1 MSKTTRRTVVTGL
14 AFACVLAFGALTTT
28 AQAQPVQIRL
38 GYGSAAEEPLWLLMA
53 KPDMFKNVGKVY
65 TLEGTQFPAS
75 DKRAQAF
82 EAGAL
87 DISSWSANAV
97 LSAAAEGVEMKLLAS
112 ISKESQ
118 RGFSTTF
125 YSKADSGIKTVKD
138 MKGKT
143 VAVNGFGTSG
153 HLWVKA
159 ALERNGMTESDIS
172 LVPIRFPAMG
182 ESLAAGK
189 IDVGMFPQPFAAM
202 VEKQQKVN
210 KVFTAKD
217 AAPFEEE
224 LMLIATKEDYLKK
237 NEAVV
242 RAFLE
247 DLQQATKFY
256 AAKPKEARQMLI
268 DAKFVRFSPEI
279 YLTLQDYL
287 HDESLMVDAG
297 ALEKMQD
304 LQIKAG
310 FQKKR
315 ADVKALVDNSYI
327 PKK

>member
-1 MSKTTRRTVVTGL
+1 VLTGL
-14 AFACVLAFGALTTT
+14 AVIMAMGVAAF
-28 AQAQPVQIRL
+28 QAKAEPVTIRL
-38 GYGSAAEEPLWLLMA
+38 GYGAAAEEPLWLLMA
-53 KPDMFKNVGKVY
+53 KPDMFKNAGKAY
-65 TLEGTQFPAS
+65 KLEGIIFPSS

-97 LSAAAEGVEMKLLAS
+97 LSAAAEGLEFKLLAS
-112 ISKESQ
+112 ISKESA
-118 RGFSTTF
+118 RAFSTTF
-125 YSKADSGIKTVKD
+125 YALADSGIKTVKD

-159 ALERNGMTESDIS
+159 ALEKNGMTDSDIN

-182 ESLAAGK
+182 ESLAAKK

-202 VEKQQKVN
+202 VEKQQKVQ

-217 AAPFEEE
+217 AVPFEEE
-224 LMLIATKEDYLKK
+224 LMLIATKEEYLKK
-237 NEAVV
+237 NETVV
-242 RAFLE
+242 RAFLA

-256 AAKPKEARQMLI
+256 AEKPKEARQMLI
-268 DAKFVRFSPEI
+268 DAKFVRFDPAI
-279 YLTLQDYL
+279 YLDVNDYL
-287 HDESLMVDAG
+287 HDVNLAVDVE

-304 LQIKAG
+304 LQLKAG
-310 FQKKR
+310 FQKKK
-315 ADVKALVDNSYI
+315 ANVKAIVDNSYI
-327 PKK
+327 PK

>member
-1 MSKTTRRTVVTGL
+1 MSKTSRRNALSGL
-14 AFACVLAFGALTTT
+14 AFACVLAFGTLANTVH
-28 AQAQPVQIRL
+28 AQPVNIRL
-38 GYGSAAEEPLWLLMA
+38 GHGSAAEEPLWLMMA
-53 KPDMFKNVGKVY
+53 KPEMFKNNGKVY
-65 TLEGTQFPAS
+65 TLEATVFPAS

-97 LSAAAEGVEMKLLAS
+97 LSAAAEGVKMKLLAS
-112 ISKESQ
+112 ISKESPKA
-118 RGFSTTF
+118 FSTTF
-125 YSKADSGIKTVKD
+125 YALADSSIKTVKD

-159 ALERNGMTESDIS
+159 ALERNGMTEDDIK

-202 VEKQQKVN
+202 AEKQLKVH

-217 AAPFEEE
+217 AVPFEEE
-224 LMLIATKEDYLKK
+224 LMLIAAKEEYLKK

-242 RAFLE
+242 RAFLS
-247 DLQQATKFY
+247 DLQEATRFY
-256 AAKPKEARQMLI
+256 AEKPREARQMLI

-279 YLTLQDYL
+279 YLELQDYL
-287 HDESLMVDAG
+287 HDVSLAVDSE

-304 LQIKAG
+304 QQIKAG

-315 ADVKALVDNSYI
+315 ADVKSLVDNSFI
-327 PKK
+327 PKN